1 MERFGAESGVA
12 ALDDEGGDPLVA
24 GGLST
29 VAKTRKWSAGVGQAD
44 PDLAAVEEVPVTV
57 PPGGGRQV
65 GGVAADPRLGQPEGA
80 SFSPRASGTRYCCF
94 CSSVAHWSRVS
105 EFSPV

>member
-1 MERFGAESGVA
+1 MA

-24 GGLST
+24 GGLVDGGEDEEVVS
-29 VAKTRKWSAGVGQAD
+29 RVGQAD

-65 GGVAADPRLGQPEGA
+65 GGVAADPRLGQPEGGELLA
-80 SFSPRASGTRYCCF
+80 AGLGTRYCCF